1 MASTPARYR
10 PERPIN
16 LNEQNTNASTR
27 AIAIYNIERLRSA
40 GWLCCYS
47 ETLRPLHL
55 SFDNP
60 DEYAEF
66 KRDCNKLKIV
76 LKSPII
82 ASPVSDFE
90 DIKIVQPEPTS
101 TYEDPLGKMHVE

>member
-1 MASTPARYR
+1 MSNVPARYR
-10 PERPIN
+10 PERPIG

-60 DEYAEF
+60 DEYQEF
-66 KRDCNKLKIV
+66 KRDCSKLKII
-76 LKSPII
+76 LKSPVIT
-82 ASPVSDFE
+82 SPVAEFQ
-90 DIKIVQPEPTS
+90 DIAIVQPEPNA
-101 TYEDPLGKMHVE
+101 TYEDVLGKIHTE

>member
-1 MASTPARYR
+1 MTSTPTRYR
-10 PERPIN
+10 PERPIG
-16 LNEQNTNASTR
+16 LNEQNTNAATR
-27 AIAIYNIERLRSA
+27 TVAIYNIERLRSA

-60 DEYAEF
+60 DEYQEF
-66 KRDCNKLKIV
+66 KQACSKLKIV

-82 ASPVSDFE
+82 TGPVADFE